1 MPQDNIYKIMQAIIN
16 KYRQEVLK
24 ILKTGDLTPY
34 TYCKAQHK
42 DYGTYDANYDARHH
56 IARGLQFT
64 PELDGQEGVEELIRN
79 LLKEEIKDRET
90 NSFQGIGSTVEIL
103 VQLLQAYGHD
113 ADQLL
118 FEQVKEANFDCH
130 CGFEAGQPKRERD
143 VYKLRDIQE
152 CIEILNQLKEHE
164 AMSALIDIWK
174 EQQTQWNAQNLSTW
188 RYMERDRGNT
198 QGEIQALQ
206 MLTDLTIQN
215 GSLWDKCSML
225 NALLE
230 KLLEADCTD
239 QAEKSMQQIIP
250 LFECSI
256 YEDQQWLQANLSKF
270 ILMNATKLVIQ
281 QHEKALK
288 LNDNTQIENLDFKN
302 KQLWKWIN
310 PYLKNVI
317 KRDCPWNLYR
327 IGAQAAQIMGDIKF
341 SEQLIYILQQKE
353 DSFNQYS

>member
-1 MPQDNIYKIMQAIIN
+1 MPLDNFYKITQAIIN
-16 KYRQEVLK
+16 KYRQEVLE

-79 LLKEEIKDRET
+79 LLKEEIKDRKT

-130 CGFEAGQPKRERD
+130 CGFEAGRPKRERD

-164 AMSALIDIWK
+164 AMSELIDIWK

-215 GSLWDKCSML
+215 GSLRDKCSKL
-225 NALLE
+225 DALLE
-230 KLLEADCTD
+230 KRLEAGCTCKCPGK
-239 QAEKSMQQIIP
+239 KSRSLSEIFIHTDMYPEEIAMRKARFTEHQIIAV
-250 LFECSI
+250 LKSVEAGRTVKDVCREAGISEASYYNWKAKYGGMEASDIKKLKDLEEENRRLKQMFADLSLECR
-256 YEDQQWLQANLSKF
+256 
-270 ILMNATKLVIQ
+270 
-281 QHEKALK
+281 ALK
-288 LNDNTQIENLDFKN
+288 DVIEKKL
-302 KQLWKWIN
+302 
-310 PYLKNVI
+310 
-317 KRDCPWNLYR
+317 
-327 IGAQAAQIMGDIKF
+327 
-341 SEQLIYILQQKE
+341 
-353 DSFNQYS
+353 